1 MTQAQRAERVAPT
14 WQCLPFESL
23 TLQQLY
29 ALLRLRQ
36 EVFAIEQTSI
46 YLDVDGKD
54 QDALHLFASELAGE
68 ATSDDQTI
76 IACCRIL
83 APGKKYA
90 EPAIGRVCTATSHR
104 RQGLGL
110 SLMQRAIACCDAH
123 YPGQGIRLSA
133 QLYLKDFYGGLGF
146 VQTSDVYGED
156 GIPHIE
162 MLRL

>member
-1 MTQAQRAERVAPT
+1 MSRSAADPNA
-14 WQCLPFESL
+14 WHCLAFDALS
-23 TLQQLY
+23 LQQLY
-29 ALLRLRQ
+29 GLLRLRQ
-36 EVFAIEQTSI
+36 EVFAREQASI
-46 YLDVDGKD
+46 YLDTDGKD
-54 QDALHLFASELAGE
+54 LDALHLFASALSEE
-68 ATSDDQTI
+68 ETCI

-90 EPAIGRVCTATSHR
+90 EPAIGRVCTAASHR
-104 RQGLGL
+104 RLGLGL
-110 SLMQRAIACCDAH
+110 SLMQRAIGCCDAH

-146 VQTSDVYGED
+146 IQTSEVYDED